1 MQRQHGPLAR
11 YANGAEREEASDPTA
26 MSDNDLHLLV
36 EQLEAEIEELRET
49 AQNCG
54 KWILASKLAMA
65 VAGAWLVA
73 IAMGVIGVDPTAL
86 VLAIALMLGGIVLAG
101 SNASTLR
108 RTLEALNVKEAQRMR
123 AIDGAGLA
131 IVETIA
137 KPRQIH

>member
-1 MQRQHGPLAR
+1 
-11 YANGAEREEASDPTA
+11 
-26 MSDNDLHLLV
+26 MSDNELQHLV

-131 IVETIA
+131 VVETIA